1 MPSHYGMGK
10 LNPKKK
16 KKKKKMKAKVG
27 KKNTIK
33 RM

>member
-16 KKKKKMKAKVG
+16 KKKKKMKTKIG

>member
-1 MPSHYGMGK
+1 MPSHYGMSK

-16 KKKKKMKAKVG
+16 KKKKKMKAKIG

>member
-16 KKKKKMKAKVG
+16 KKKKKMKTKIG

-33 RM
+33 RK

>member
-1 MPSHYGMGK
+1 MPSHYGISK

-16 KKKKKMKAKVG
+16 KKKKKMKAKIG

>member
-1 MPSHYGMGK
+1 MPSHYGMSK
-10 LNPKKK
+10 LKPKKK
-16 KKKKKMKAKVG
+16 KKKNKMKIKAG

>member
-1 MPSHYGMGK
+1 MPSHYGISK

>member
-16 KKKKKMKAKVG
+16 KKKKKMKAKIG

>member
-16 KKKKKMKAKVG
+16 KKKNKMKIKAG

>member
-16 KKKKKMKAKVG
+16 KKKNKMKVKAG